1 MYFLFRPV
9 SRITCCRQHG
19 SFIATLQD
27 FLPQDYLHQ
36 AAPREVVSFR
46 RPWRIYYPRTQDLLS
61 EPDSRKEIISF
72 RRQDDSVSMSHVRR
86 VEQVQLFYRGMDAGS
101 QAVSWIMDSPGA
113 RDCFFLLLDSEPDRA
128 FVETSAGR
136 ARTQPT
142 FSRMPT
148 GSPWILACLQLSL
161 DLFQRVVVTCA
172 RATTRSL
179 MKTALAAEQVL
190 PTHGLFNNARNVTA
204 SLLPRRINATWE
216 PVITLSS

>member
-86 VEQVQLFYRGMDAGS
+86 VEQVQLFTEEWTPDHRPFHG
-101 QAVSWIMDSPGA
+101 SWIPQELGIAFFCCWTRNQTERSWRRPLDGPGHSPLSAG
-113 RDCFFLLLDSEPDRA
+113 CLLDHH
-128 FVETSAGR
+128 
-136 ARTQPT
+136 
-142 FSRMPT
+142 
-148 GSPWILACLQLSL
+148 GS
-161 DLFQRVVVTCA
+161 
-172 RATTRSL
+172 
-179 MKTALAAEQVL
+179 
-190 PTHGLFNNARNVTA
+190 
-204 SLLPRRINATWE
+204 
-216 PVITLSS
+216 